1 MAVDWSPLTTAFV
14 DDHRQLT
21 RALKQL
27 KDALGRHDL
36 SEAKRIAEELDC
48 AAGPHIL
55 FEEAFLYPEVARAR
69 GRDYINRLYEE
80 HRAGRDLLT
89 RILALRSDSRRRL
102 GNEEQARLLQ
112 QAEMTLGHAV
122 SCGTLLSYLTTLDQT
137 AQKEYF
143 AALLAL
149 RQQAKRWTEIPE
161 PAPGQD
167 HGQVTSPMDSPEFPE
182 TT

>member
-1 MAVDWSPLTTAFV
+1 MAVEWSPLTTAFV
-14 DDHRQLT
+14 DDHQQLT

-36 SEAKRIAEELDC
+36 SEAKRIAEELDR

-69 GRDYINRLYEE
+69 GRDYIDRLYEE

-89 RILALRSDSRRRL
+89 RILRSDSRRRL
-102 GNEEQARLLQ
+102 GDEEQARLLQ
-112 QAEMTLGHAV
+112 QAEMTLDHAV

-161 PAPGQD
+161 PA
-167 HGQVTSPMDSPEFPE
+167 QVKITAR
-182 TT
+182 

>member
-1 MAVDWSPLTTAFV
+1 MAVEWPLMTTAFV

-36 SEAKRIAEELDC
+36 SEAKRIAEELDR

-55 FEEAFLYPEVARAR
+55 FEEVYLYPEVARER
-69 GRDYINRLYEE
+69 GRDYIDRLYEE

-89 RILALRSDSRRRL
+89 RILVLRNDSRRRL
-102 GNEEQARLLQ
+102 NDEEEARLLEL
-112 QAEMTLGHAV
+112 AGMMLDHAV
-122 SCGTLLSYLTTLDQT
+122 SCGTLLSHLTTLDLT
-137 AQKEYF
+137 TQKEYC

-149 RQQAKRWTEIPE
+149 REQGNRWTEIPE
-161 PAPGQD
+161 SAPGQD
-167 HGQVTSPMDSPEFPE
+167 VCQVSSPLISPELPE

>member
-1 MAVDWSPLTTAFV
+1 MAVEWSSLATAFV

-21 RALKQL
+21 RSLKQL
-27 KDALGRHDL
+27 KDTLGRHDL
-36 SEAKRIAEELDC
+36 SEAKRIAEELDR

-55 FEEAFLYPEVARAR
+55 FEEVFLYPEVARAR
-69 GRDYINRLYEE
+69 GRDYIDRLYEE

-89 RILALRSDSRRRL
+89 RILRSDSRRRL
-102 GNEEQARLLQ
+102 GDEEQARLLQ
-112 QAEMTLGHAV
+112 QAEMMLDHAV
-122 SCGTLLSYLTTLDQT
+122 SCGTLLSHLTTLDQT
-137 AQKEYF
+137 TQKEYF

-167 HGQVTSPMDSPEFPE
+167 HGQMISPMGSPELPE

>member
-1 MAVDWSPLTTAFV
+1 MAVEWPPLATAFV
-14 DDHRQLT
+14 DDHQQLT

-36 SEAKRIAEELDC
+36 SEAKRIAEELDR

-55 FEEAFLYPEVARAR
+55 FEEVFLYPEVARAR
-69 GRDYINRLYEE
+69 GRDYIDRLYEE

-89 RILALRSDSRRRL
+89 RVLALRSDSRRRL
-102 GNEEQARLLQ
+102 GDEEQARLLQ
-112 QAEMTLGHAV
+112 QAEMMLDHAV

-137 AQKEYF
+137 TQKEYF

-167 HGQVTSPMDSPEFPE
+167 HGQVTSPMGSPELPE

>member
-1 MAVDWSPLTTAFV
+1 MRTSDTRKPSSLDHERPSAMAVEWSPLTTAFV
-14 DDHRQLT
+14 DDHQQLT

-69 GRDYINRLYEE
+69 GRDYIERLYEE

-89 RILALRSDSRRRL
+89 RILVLRSDSRRRL
-102 GNEEQARLLQ
+102 GDEEQARLLQ

-122 SCGTLLSYLTTLDQT
+122 SCGTLLSYPMFGVTRRNP
-137 AQKEYF
+137 
-143 AALLAL
+143 L
-149 RQQAKRWTEIPE
+149 RHKGRI
-161 PAPGQD
+161 
-167 HGQVTSPMDSPEFPE
+167 FN
-182 TT
+182 

>member
-1 MAVDWSPLTTAFV
+1 MAPLTTAFV
-14 DDHRQLT
+14 DDHQQLT

-55 FEEAFLYPEVARAR
+55 FEEAFLYPEVARAH
-69 GRDYINRLYEE
+69 GRDYIDRLYEE

-89 RILALRSDSRRRL
+89 RILVMRSDSRRRL
-102 GNEEQARLLQ
+102 GDEEQARLLQ
-112 QAEMTLGHAV
+112 QAETTLDHAV

-167 HGQVTSPMDSPEFPE
+167 HGQVTSPMDSPELPE

>member
-1 MAVDWSPLTTAFV
+1 MISRRRSGSPRNWIVQPVPIFCSRKCSSTP
-14 DDHRQLT
+14 
-21 RALKQL
+21 K
-27 KDALGRHDL
+27 
-36 SEAKRIAEELDC
+36 S
-48 AAGPHIL
+48 
-55 FEEAFLYPEVARAR
+55 R
-69 GRDYINRLYEE
+69 GRDYIDRLYEE

-89 RILALRSDSRRRL
+89 RVLVLKSDSWRRL
-102 GNEEQARLLQ
+102 GDEEQARLLQ
-112 QAEMTLGHAV
+112 QAEMMLDHAV

-137 AQKEYF
+137 TQQKYF

-167 HGQVTSPMDSPEFPE
+167 HGQVTSPIDSPELPE

>member
-1 MAVDWSPLTTAFV
+1 MAVEWSPLTTAFV
-14 DDHRQLT
+14 DDHQQLT

-36 SEAKRIAEELDC
+36 SEAKRIAEELDR

-69 GRDYINRLYEE
+69 GRDYIDRLYEE
-80 HRAGRDLLT
+80 HRVGRDLLT
-89 RILALRSDSRRRL
+89 RLLVLRSDSRRRL
-102 GNEEQARLLQ
+102 GDEEQARLLQ

-167 HGQVTSPMDSPEFPE
+167 HGQATSSMDSPELPE